1 MIRNRFFSS
10 VNSSVAVVFFSTLFL
25 MFFFE
30 LAKQVF
36 NPSITLW
43 ESHII
48 TIFFTS
54 IMAAVLVFFPLR
66 TASRQ
71 REKAQTAEKELA
83 ETNRKLTLMNE
94 ITHHDILNQL
104 SAISSYLS
112 LAGERSDDLTVK
124 KYLLK
129 AEQGADVINSQI
141 QYARDYQ
148 QIGVQSPQ
156 WQNLLMTLQYARQPL
171 RIQDLEIDTECKRTE
186 VFADPMLEKVFYN
199 LFDNSQ
205 RYGEPKTSIKVSC
218 RQESD
223 HLLIIYED
231 NGSGIPAAD
240 KDRIFNRGY
249 GKNTGLGLFMIREI
263 LAITRITIHEEGE
276 PGKGVRFILDIPK
289 GKYRFSV

>member
-1 MIRNRFFSS
+1 MIRNCLFSS

-43 ESHII
+43 DSHII

-66 TASRQ
+66 TACRQ

-94 ITHHDILNQL
+94 ITHHDMLNQS
-104 SAISSYLS
+104 SAISCTWTFPVNDRMIWLWKNISW
-112 LAGERSDDLTVK
+112 
-124 KYLLK
+124 K

-141 QYARDYQ
+141 QDARDYQ

-156 WQNLLMTLQYARQPL
+156 WQNLLMTLHTPEPL
-171 RIQDLEIDTECKRTE
+171 RIQDL
-186 VFADPMLEKVFYN
+186 AD
-199 LFDNSQ
+199 
-205 RYGEPKTSIKVSC
+205 RYWMQK
-218 RQESD
+218 
-223 HLLIIYED
+223 
-231 NGSGIPAAD
+231 NGSICRSDAW
-240 KDRIFNRGY
+240 K
-249 GKNTGLGLFMIREI
+249 
-263 LAITRITIHEEGE
+263 
-276 PGKGVRFILDIPK
+276 
-289 GKYRFSV
+289 SVL